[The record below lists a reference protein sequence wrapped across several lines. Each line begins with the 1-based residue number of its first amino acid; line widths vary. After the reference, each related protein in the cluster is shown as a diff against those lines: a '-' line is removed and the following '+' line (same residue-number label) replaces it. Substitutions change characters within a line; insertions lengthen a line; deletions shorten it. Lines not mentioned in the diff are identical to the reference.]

1 MKTRPWCRRRGRC
14 ERAAATTPDRLPHA
28 GRDGVVA
35 TYFINVTPY
44 VEEAIVPLVATPS
57 SLADMLGDGE
67 LTCGAIDVPVGA

>member
-1 MKTRPWCRRRGRC
+1 M
-14 ERAAATTPDRLPHA
+14 
-28 GRDGVVA
+28 VA

-67 LTCGAIDVPVGA
+67 VTCGAIDVPVGA